1 MICVALLCAH
11 IHIYTI
17 FIYIYH
23 IYLETAVLG
32 GQFLFWLKQL
42 RMSKR
47 SISLY
52 HIISIYIN
60 LSLIKSINLYS
71 QYVNFSQVKASEL
84 IAEATEAG
92 FTLLWLGFLR
102 PGVRQRVS
110 EDWKHLKTVRQKTA
124 QIWSK
129 KRSRKKHYWLWQIV
143 WYCIPLPVST
153 RMHKIS

>member
-11 IHIYTI
+11 IHIYI
-17 FIYIYH
+17 LYIYH

-60 LSLIKSINLYS
+60 LSLIKSKSTNLYA
-71 QYVNFSQVKASEL
+71 QYLNSQVKASEL

-110 EDWKHLKTVRQKTA
+110 ED
-124 QIWSK
+124 
-129 KRSRKKHYWLWQIV
+129 
-143 WYCIPLPVST
+143 
-153 RMHKIS
+153 

>member
-110 EDWKHLKTVRQKTA
+110 ED
-124 QIWSK
+124 
-129 KRSRKKHYWLWQIV
+129 
-143 WYCIPLPVST
+143 
-153 RMHKIS
+153 

>member
-1 MICVALLCAH
+1 MCAYTY
-11 IHIYTI
+11 IYTI

-60 LSLIKSINLYS
+60 LSLIKSTNLYA
-71 QYVNFSQVKASEL
+71 QYLNSQVKASEL

-110 EDWKHLKTVRQKTA
+110 ED
-124 QIWSK
+124 
-129 KRSRKKHYWLWQIV
+129 
-143 WYCIPLPVST
+143 
-153 RMHKIS
+153 